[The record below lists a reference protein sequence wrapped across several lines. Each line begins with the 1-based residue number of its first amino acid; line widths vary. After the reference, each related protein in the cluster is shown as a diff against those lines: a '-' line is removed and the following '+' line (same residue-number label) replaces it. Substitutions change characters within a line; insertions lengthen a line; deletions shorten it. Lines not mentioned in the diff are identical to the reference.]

1 MFTDNGLKN
10 PLVSPEA
17 PLSPKSPR
25 GRRRATTFSVFTNTM
40 KSVFGTGILAM
51 PFAFS
56 QVGIYT
62 GIVATTVM
70 CCWSFYTSL
79 LIAQCCSRVPTART
93 YGDIAAATL
102 GCFGSVL
109 GKMNILLNSCL
120 ACVAYA
126 IFAAT
131 NITDVVGFNHD
142 DAMGYPRWLVLAMYP
157 CVATCVCLL
166 DISSLSGV
174 SAVSIVFLVMSLFAM
189 LTAAVPQ
196 LEWTMWEVPPTWSLS
211 SLGSFFGLTAFAFAG
226 HSETVTIFSSMM
238 HKEKYSS
245 VLCFV
250 AATSLLAFGG
260 IGLVVFS
267 AYGTNTKP
275 IVFQNM
281 DSATADLAK
290 LAMSAVIYLTMP
302 LKLFPAIVIVE
313 SYLLSDDTDME
324 ETPPSL
330 PTNTYKLP
338 VEDPAADESVPKEF
352 TSADLVFL
360 EPRPFSSGA
369 DDSEE
374 TEEDDW
380 PFVVEPKQILLRV
393 LLASLPIFIALTGVH
408 FAVLLEFV
416 GSFCMGTVSLA
427 LPPIMHLKLFWN
439 AKIHGQSP
447 WTRTCRNMFHVFLAA
462 AGVSA
467 TIFSTGQVIVRELL

>member
-1 MFTDNGLKN
+1 M
-10 PLVSPEA
+10 
-17 PLSPKSPR
+17 
-25 GRRRATTFSVFTNTM
+25 
-40 KSVFGTGILAM
+40 
-51 PFAFS
+51 
-56 QVGIYT
+56 
-62 GIVATTVM
+62 
-70 CCWSFYTSL
+70 
-79 LIAQCCSRVPTART
+79 
-93 YGDIAAATL
+93 
-102 GCFGSVL
+102 L
-109 GKMNILLNSCL
+109 GKVNILLNSCL

-131 NITDVVGFNHD
+131 NITDVVGFDHD

-189 LTAAVPQ
+189 LTAAVPH
-196 LEWTMWEVPPTWSLS
+196 LEWTMWEAPPTWSLS

-226 HSETVTIFSSMM
+226 HSETVTIVSSMKY
-238 HKEKYSS
+238 KEKFSS

-250 AATSLLAFGG
+250 AATALLAFGG
-260 IGLVVFS
+260 IGVVIFS
-267 AYGTNTKP
+267 AYGENTKP

-281 DSATADLAK
+281 DSVTADVAK

-313 SYLLSDDTDME
+313 SYLLSDDPDME
-324 ETPPSL
+324 DIPKKQTAIQGKTDAKQPYEEAPPSW
-330 PTNTYKLP
+330 PRGGN
-338 VEDPAADESVPKEF
+338 PAAHASIPREFSSKDLAAELSKITKEFPEPQPLGSVVDESVSEA
-352 TSADLVFL
+352 ADY
-360 EPRPFSSGA
+360 
-369 DDSEE
+369 
-374 TEEDDW
+374 DDW
-380 PFVVEPKQILLRV
+380 PFVGEPEQILIRV
-393 LLASLPIFIALTGVH
+393 LMASVPIFIALTGVN

-439 AKIHGQSP
+439 MKSGQSP
-447 WTRTCRNMFHVFLAA
+447 WARTCRNMFHVLLAA